1 MTHEGTK
8 PNALL
13 EQLGRETVPP
23 TDAEQRQAQRQRVA
37 RAIEAQA
44 RQARESAL
52 ITPTLGSSRGTLRR
66 FGWALGLAAGVA
78 LGAAGFRAVTTS
90 EHNASVALRKH
101 PGQLELVE
109 GNVQVI
115 RSDGKRSL
123 VSGSYALDRGDV
135 VRTAAASRA
144 DVKLIADVRVAL
156 GASTELRLGDT
167 TRLRDSEVWLAHGW
181 ARFDVAKRPPDG
193 KFSVHSPDED
203 VTVHGTSFT
212 VEVRSLE
219 SGVQTSVSVTEGLVS
234 VVGAGKT
241 AWLRAGDHWVSREVS
256 ASSPSPSTAPSVSIT
271 RSPHRKTEAAKTE
284 QVPTSTLAAE
294 SQALEIAMA
303 AKRRGDDGEAVKLL
317 ESFLN
322 KYPSSPLASNARVER
337 FRMLKRLGRE
347 AQAASA
353 AREYMAAD
361 PEGFARDEAKRLA
374 IPSATALPQPED
386 EP

>member
-23 TDAEQRQAQRQRVA
+23 VDVEQRQAQRQRVA
-37 RAIEAQA
+37 RAIEARA
-44 RQARESAL
+44 RQAREPAHV
-52 ITPTLGSSRGTLRR
+52 TPVVGSNRGTLRR

-78 LGAAGFRAVTTS
+78 LGAAGFRAVTVS
-90 EHNASVALRKH
+90 ERNPSVAIRKH

-109 GNVQVI
+109 GNVQVL
-115 RSDGKRSL
+115 RSDGAQSR
-123 VSGSYALDRGDV
+123 VSGSFDLDLGDV
-135 VRTAAASRA
+135 VRTSAASRA
-144 DVKLIADVRVAL
+144 DVKLLADVRVAL

-167 TRLRDSEVWLAHGW
+167 TRLRDSEVWLAQGW

-193 KFSVHSPDED
+193 KFSVHSPDAD

-219 SGVQTSVSVTEGLVS
+219 SGVQTSVTVTEGLVS

-241 AWLRAGDHWVSREVS
+241 AWLRAGDRWVSREAS
-256 ASSPSPSTAPSVSIT
+256 ASSPSSAPSVSVT
-271 RSPHRKTEAAKTE
+271 PSTPRKAEAARTE
-284 QVPTSTLAAE
+284 LVPTSTLAAE
-294 SQALEIAMA
+294 SRALETAMA
-303 AKRRGDDGEAVKLL
+303 TKRRGDDAEALKLL
-317 ESFLN
+317 EHFL
-322 KYPSSPLASNARVER
+322 KDYPNSPLASNARVER

-361 PEGFARDEAKRLA
+361 PDGFARDEAKGLA
-374 IPSATALPQPED
+374 IPSATALPRTED
-386 EP
+386 ER